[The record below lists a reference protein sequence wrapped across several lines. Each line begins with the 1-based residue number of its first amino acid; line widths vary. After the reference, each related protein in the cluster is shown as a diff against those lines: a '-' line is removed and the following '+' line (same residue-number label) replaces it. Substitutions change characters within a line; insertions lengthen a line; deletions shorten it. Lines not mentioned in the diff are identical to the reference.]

1 MFSLYVAFATILFL
15 PYPDISFC
23 LIFGVRFLFLHII
36 CVLIFIVFYGFVPQF
51 FTILK
56 CRGTLALISTCF
68 AQHIVCIRQ
77 KCTQTF
83 HFSCFL
89 GYTCPNCCSFYTTYG
104 LYPQKTY
111 PNISFFLFFG
121 VHILKPPL
129 FCTTYSLC
137 SSKTYPDISFFLF
150 FGVHMPK
157 PPFISHNKY
166 IVQFT
171 QNLSKTLFITSFHKN
186 NRPAFETRLYFFLHQ
201 KEAAH

>member
-1 MFSLYVAFATILFL
+1 MTFADRVPRYLRFSQYWVTFF
-15 PYPDISFC
+15 
-23 LIFGVRFLFLHII
+23 IFVFII
-36 CVLIFIVFYGFVPQF
+36 CCICNYFISSVPRYF
-51 FTILK
+51 ILSNF
-56 CRGTLALISTCF
+56 RGTFLISTYNMRLNF
-68 AQHIVCIRQ
+68 YSFSWL
-77 KCTQTF
+77 CTPIF
-83 HFSCFL
+83 HNFKMS
-89 GYTCPNCCSFYTTYG
+89 GYARPNFNLFYTTYS
-104 LYPQKTY
+104 LCSLKMYPD
-111 PNISFFLFFG
+111 ISFFLFFG

-186 NRPAFETRLYFFLHQ
+186 NRPAFETRLYFFFAPKRGCALIT
-201 KEAAH
+201 

>member
-15 PYPDISFC
+15 LYPDISFC

-89 GYTCPNCCSFYTTYG
+89 GYTYSNYRF
-104 LYPQKTY
+104 
-111 PNISFFLFFG
+111 
-121 VHILKPPL
+121 

-137 SSKTYPDISFFLF
+137 SSKTYPDISFLLF
-150 FGVHMPK
+150 FGGTHAPTAA
-157 PPFISHNKY
+157 H
-166 IVQFT
+166 FT
-171 QNLSKTLFITSFHKN
+171 QHMVCTHKKMYPDISSFH
-186 NRPAFETRLYFFLHQ
+186 FLGYACPNH
-201 KEAAH
+201 HSFHITNI

>member
-1 MFSLYVAFATILFL
+1 MTFADRVPRYLRFSQYWGTFFIFVFIICCICNYF
-15 PYPDISFC
+15 ISF
-23 LIFGVRFLFLHII
+23 VPRY
-36 CVLIFIVFYGFVPQF
+36 FILSNF
-51 FTILK
+51 
-56 CRGTLALISTCF
+56 RGTFLISTYNMRLNF
-68 AQHIVCIRQ
+68 YSFLWL
-77 KCTQTF
+77 CTPIF
-83 HFSCFL
+83 HNFKMS
-89 GYTCPNCCSFYTTYG
+89 GYARPNFNLFCTTYS
-104 LYPQKTY
+104 LCSLKTY

-157 PPFISHNKY
+157 PPFISHNKF